1 MKTTVAAA
9 LVAAALLAL
18 AAGPSGAIE
27 FTSSFDNIKIQAQPG
42 EVVNRGFQLQ
52 LGPGQRPVHF
62 KARVEDWWQSED
74 GSQSFYREPGT
85 LSRSCGR
92 WISLNPV
99 ETAVEPGGTLHIR
112 VTAAVPQDAG
122 SGGYW
127 CVLTVDELP
136 DPLASLQGVGVR
148 FLASISVGIFV
159 EIAPVRRQAA
169 ITAVEISRPRARI
182 TVRNLGDAPLGVDG
196 RIEFLKP
203 GGQTPVA
210 SAAISRATVL
220 PEPVPTRVLTAEL
233 PGPAE
238 LPPGRYRV
246 QVILDVGLD
255 HYIGV
260 QKELEIPHEAPRPGR

>member
-9 LVAAALLAL
+9 LIAALLAL
-18 AAGPSGAIE
+18 AAGPSRAIE

-92 WISLNPV
+92 WILLNPV

-112 VTAAVPQDAG
+112 VTTAVPQDAG

-136 DPLASLQGVGVR
+136 DPLAPLQGVGVR
-148 FLASISVGIFV
+148 FLASISIGIFV

-169 ITAVEISRPRARI
+169 ITAVEISRPQARI

-203 GGQTPVA
+203 GEQTPVA

-220 PEPVPTRVLTAEL
+220 LEPVPTRVLTAEL
-233 PGPAE
+233 PGPVE

-255 HYIGV
+255 YYIGV